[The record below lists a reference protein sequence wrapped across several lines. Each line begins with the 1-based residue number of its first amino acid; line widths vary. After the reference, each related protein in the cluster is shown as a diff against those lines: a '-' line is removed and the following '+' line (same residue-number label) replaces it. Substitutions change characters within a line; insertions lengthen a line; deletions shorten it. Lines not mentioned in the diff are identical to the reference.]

1 MSKVS
6 KSQIINAYRKYAEN
20 YDFAVKL
27 YRLLGCK
34 IPKYRKITVDALELS
49 KGDTVVELGCGTGLN
64 FHLVLDAIGPEG
76 KLIGVDI
83 TDKMLDQAR
92 KRVKENSWKNVEL
105 VQSDFAEYKF
115 PEGLGGIFATGAL
128 SYSPQYDRIIKQGHD
143 ALKTGKKFALLDF
156 KMSQG
161 TARIF
166 APILV
171 FFTKPF
177 EANEEYL
184 KRTAWESIEKYFEK
198 TSYLEGWGGF
208 LYISVGKKL
217 MIEPWY

>member
-1 MSKVS
+1 
-6 KSQIINAYRKYAEN
+6 
-20 YDFAVKL
+20 
-27 YRLLGCK
+27 
-34 IPKYRKITVDALELS
+34 
-49 KGDTVVELGCGTGLN
+49 
-64 FHLVLDAIGPEG
+64 
-76 KLIGVDI
+76 
-83 TDKMLDQAR
+83 
-92 KRVKENSWKNVEL
+92 
-105 VQSDFAEYKF
+105 
-115 PEGLGGIFATGAL
+115 
-128 SYSPQYDRIIKQGHD
+128 
-143 ALKTGKKFALLDF
+143 
-156 KMSQG
+156 MSQG